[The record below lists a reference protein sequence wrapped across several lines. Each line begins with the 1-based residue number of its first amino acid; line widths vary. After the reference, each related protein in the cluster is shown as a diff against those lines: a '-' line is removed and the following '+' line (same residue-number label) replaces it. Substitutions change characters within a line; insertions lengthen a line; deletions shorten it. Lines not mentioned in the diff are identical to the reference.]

1 MMQLHLMSWSVGEI
15 ISSNE
20 QRSDVIT
27 YVDLLVSGKLSSCT
41 RNVDGDLDIKF
52 CAEMERE
59 TTTRPV
65 VI

>member
-1 MMQLHLMSWSVGEI
+1 MGEI